1 MKNNIDLHMHS
12 IYSDGSYTPEELVIS
27 ARQKGLSAISL
38 TDHDTTDGL
47 REAREQCKLQ
57 NIQFVNGVE
66 INSYYS
72 LNGRRVNIH
81 VLGYAFEEQQIQP
94 YMR

>member
-47 REAREQCKLQ
+47 REAKEDTYFAFRSSTGEQ
-57 NIQFVNGVE
+57 
-66 INSYYS
+66 
-72 LNGRRVNIH
+72 
-81 VLGYAFEEQQIQP
+81 P
-94 YMR
+94 

>member
-1 MKNNIDLHMHS
+1 MHS

-47 REAREQCKLQ
+47 REAKEDTYFAFRSSTGEQ
-57 NIQFVNGVE
+57 
-66 INSYYS
+66 
-72 LNGRRVNIH
+72 
-81 VLGYAFEEQQIQP
+81 P
-94 YMR
+94 

>member
-47 REAREQCKLQ
+47 KEARKDTYFALRSSAGEQ
-57 NIQFVNGVE
+57 
-66 INSYYS
+66 
-72 LNGRRVNIH
+72 
-81 VLGYAFEEQQIQP
+81 P
-94 YMR
+94 

>member
-47 REAREQCKLQ
+47 REAMEDTYFVLRSSAGEQ
-57 NIQFVNGVE
+57 
-66 INSYYS
+66 
-72 LNGRRVNIH
+72 
-81 VLGYAFEEQQIQP
+81 P
-94 YMR
+94 

>member
-1 MKNNIDLHMHS
+1 MHS

-47 REAREQCKLQ
+47 KEAKEDTYFAFRSSTGEQ
-57 NIQFVNGVE
+57 
-66 INSYYS
+66 
-72 LNGRRVNIH
+72 
-81 VLGYAFEEQQIQP
+81 P
-94 YMR
+94 

>member
-12 IYSDGSYTPEELVIS
+12 IYSDGTYTPAELVIC

-47 REAREQCKLQ
+47 KEARRHLLCFSQLCRRAAIGGL
-57 NIQFVNGVE
+57 E
-66 INSYYS
+66 IS
-72 LNGRRVNIH
+72 
-81 VLGYAFEEQQIQP
+81 
-94 YMR
+94 

>member
-1 MKNNIDLHMHS
+1 MHS
-12 IYSDGSYTPEELVIS
+12 IYFDGSYTPEELVIS

-66 INSYYS
+66 INGSS
-72 LNGRRVNIH
+72 LGCV
-81 VLGYAFEEQQIQP
+81 V
-94 YMR
+94 

>member
-12 IYSDGSYTPEELVIS
+12 IYSDGSYTPAELVIC

-47 REAREQCKLQ
+47 REDTYFVLRSSAGEQ
-57 NIQFVNGVE
+57 
-66 INSYYS
+66 
-72 LNGRRVNIH
+72 
-81 VLGYAFEEQQIQP
+81 P
-94 YMR
+94 

>member
-47 REAREQCKLQ
+47 KEAKEDTYFAFRSSTGEQ
-57 NIQFVNGVE
+57 
-66 INSYYS
+66 
-72 LNGRRVNIH
+72 
-81 VLGYAFEEQQIQP
+81 P
-94 YMR
+94 

>member
-1 MKNNIDLHMHS
+1 MHS

-47 REAREQCKLQ
+47 KEAREDTYFALRS
-57 NIQFVNGVE
+57 FAG
-66 INSYYS
+66 
-72 LNGRRVNIH
+72 
-81 VLGYAFEEQQIQP
+81 EQP
-94 YMR
+94 

>member
-1 MKNNIDLHMHS
+1 MHKGDSMKNNIDLHMHS

-47 REAREQCKLQ
+47 KEAREHTY
-57 NIQFVNGVE
+57 FVLRSSAGE
-66 INSYYS
+66 
-72 LNGRRVNIH
+72 
-81 VLGYAFEEQQIQP
+81 
-94 YMR
+94 

>member
-12 IYSDGSYTPEELVIS
+12 IYSDGTCTPAELVIC

-47 REAREQCKLQ
+47 KEAREQCKLQ
-57 NIQFVNGVE
+57 CFSQLRRRAAIGGLE
-66 INSYYS
+66 IS
-72 LNGRRVNIH
+72 
-81 VLGYAFEEQQIQP
+81 
-94 YMR
+94 